1 MARLANGVSLRTV
14 ISIISWKE
22 GSRVS
27 RRLRHA
33 ALAIELGSIFGEH
46 NMKLL
51 EPSSPRMDRG
61 YDYVL
66 IDSRTGY
73 TDMETFA
80 VLLTDVLVCIGI
92 EVVAGWSLATEE
104 RFNDQPA

>member
-1 MARLANGVSLRTV
+1 
-14 ISIISWKE
+14 
-22 GSRVS
+22 
-27 RRLRHA
+27 
-33 ALAIELGSIFGEH
+33 
-46 NMKLL
+46 
-51 EPSSPRMDRG
+51 MDRG